1 MARRRNYA
9 RVSAQIQP
17 VYVPPASIEVVR
29 HITRRNALDGR
40 LEPTD
45 WHMQRWAQS
54 QGSDLLISD
63 EAADALPRVKL
74 PPLADEDA
82 VITDQIVLHSP
93 DHWRGFVFSWYM
105 SPKPVEVIAKELG
118 CEKRTVYTERRL
130 VLAYLLGRLT
140 EAGVR
145 IASYH
150 GR

>member
-1 MARRRNYA
+1 MPRRRKYI
-9 RVSAQIQP
+9 RVSTQVP
-17 VYVPPASIEVVR
+17 EVYVRPATVDVVR
-29 HITRRNALDGR
+29 KITRRNALDAR

-93 DHWRGFVFSWYM
+93 DHWRGFVFSWYN
-105 SPKPVEVIAKELG
+105 SPKPIEIIARELG
-118 CEKRTVYTERRL
+118 CDKRTVYTERRL
-130 VLAYLLGRLT
+130 VLAYLLGRLIG
-140 EAGVR
+140 AGVK
-145 IASYH
+145 IATYH